1 MSKSSLKKK
10 VLCSLLAASV
20 FGVMYNPGA
29 EAAVINGTTVD
40 STITDDVIF
49 EAGSGKFII
58 GQGDLNIQTNSSI
71 HTIMSKYNAYLQ
83 AHPGDTTGALRWALA
98 PTSSA
103 NGDPNDVP
111 LVGVVGGEGQLDS
124 GLTGL
129 YKNAFEGNFPLING
143 FSIQGVVGNDLII
156 GVLDKVKP
164 GVGDMANQVND
175 LITKID
181 SINTAGA
188 DNKTI
193 DDDINIV
200 VGSADGASPVVIGA
214 VGGDLSVNTGLT
226 GNIVVSGIH
235 SKYKYEG
242 IPGWNG
248 KWVYDK
254 DENVSSQVNV
264 EAEDTSITRNGNVK
278 ITVNNGNLIGGVGGS
293 AAVAMGNIEI
303 DYSNALG
310 NSVSVP
316 TGLFGDPSNV
326 HDITMSAD
334 LTMQG
339 KTTTT
344 INGSVNVGIYGGSNV
359 AGFAGGGLAMGMGG
373 EAAST
378 VNGDVN
384 INIDSAVELMDGAS
398 GNSKFDGIT
407 AGITGGGAAV
417 TTFGGKADTKVGNV
431 NIKINDGLSAGII
444 GGGVATAVD
453 ATGGAEVIMG
463 GQLGNNDGHV
473 DINID
478 QLNKLL
484 GQKIP
489 GDTLDIVIKD
499 AVQGGEATS
508 VTSDTNITLIGTSS
522 AAGIV
527 GGGVAISSH
536 TYTVRPENEGGELPE
551 GYNVND
557 SFGYSNATAK
567 SGKTTITINVDSSKM
582 NGEQKSKV
590 INALK
595 ALKDTQDLAAV
606 NAALKEIQDTG
617 AVVGIVGGGVAVAQG
632 SNRSNLPGNWGT
644 NEQGAY
650 STATNT
656 GAQINLVNGY
666 AVGTFGG
673 GMAVADNNA
682 LATAKTDGDIIVN
695 IGNGTEAVGVFGNG
709 LAYYTGKA
717 KTNGTNGEEINA
729 NLAGSANVVA
739 QNSTINV
746 GVDFTDYTG
755 TDRTT
760 TVDGII
766 GGGVAIDD
774 SQADKVNAT
783 VKTSG
788 TATINV
794 FDGAEVNVMTLGAL
808 DGLAGGP
815 QTNPDENLDMG
826 NYLAAVKDAAG
837 NVAIAGG
844 GVAIGGGADAYVENA
859 VINING
865 GTVNGDIL
873 GGGIAVYGHEGTD
886 GTSIGGSHVKN
897 ATINLAGGKVDGSVY
912 AGGAASKHDYR
923 SDEYESAQATVETAT
938 INLQGTEVTDII
950 SGAGYYIVSDKENN
964 KAAGEK
970 VFDYSVD
977 STLNLI
983 GENTLTAVAGASK
996 ISGFNTINFTENSET
1011 ILKPVEDQSGE
1022 IAGETVFID
1031 GTMGGVDNKTII
1043 NVADSAR
1050 LNLSNLA
1057 DDKLNDYVIA
1067 KSYDD
1072 VSELWGDDQLA
1083 YDRTE
1088 GFIVV
1093 DETKDGNDNI
1103 YKVTYKN
1110 IEDLTKDELEDAVD
1124 SAAYS
1129 LGEYGDNVR
1138 NIIRGIIEDTDHDDT
1153 NEGAHDLIT
1162 ETFENGNQAE
1172 VEKCLYTS
1180 SMVGE
1185 DSGVTSNA
1193 ISMAQDFADN
1203 ALLRL
1208 SFTQDTVN
1216 TDKVGEEG
1224 GVWAKYLHNKHEVN
1238 GMNSSFGALNSSSDY
1253 DGVMVGAELAKKG
1266 NMQAGIAFAYGEGD
1280 GSGLTTK
1287 NDFDMWGISLYGN
1300 VKNDDINIIGD
1311 LGFSKSSN
1319 DITSSVLNN
1328 EFNTD
1333 RDLNI
1338 FTMGVR
1344 AEKLYT
1350 NGNTQVVPY
1359 IGLRYMS
1366 VDADSYATTYKSG
1379 DAFSYDANRQNIW
1392 TLPLGVS
1399 LRNETVTDNGWR
1411 ITPKVDLAY
1420 IWAFGDTDNDMTIDS
1435 GSGADVLHYDV
1446 MDSGSWLASVGIDA
1460 GKGDWSYGLSYT
1472 LQKGSDA
1479 ENNKWFVNVNYS
1491 F

>member
-1 MSKSSLKKK
+1 MSKSSLRKK

-20 FGVMYNPGA
+20 FGVMYNPNA
-29 EAAVINGTTVD
+29 EAAVINGKPVEG
-40 STITDDVIF
+40 SITNENVI
-49 EAGSGKFII
+49 EAGSAKFVI
-58 GQGDLNIQTNSSI
+58 GQGNLDIQTNANAGI
-71 HTIMSKYNAYLQ
+71 IFDKIMKNPSLGGIY
-83 AHPGDTTGALRWALA
+83 GAIQ
-98 PTSSA
+98 PD
-103 NGDPNDVP
+103 GQGHVP

-129 YKNAFEGNFPLING
+129 FNNNFEGDFPLVDAMNIKEAIGLVGTLKPEYKDLADKASGLIN
-143 FSIQGVVGNDLII
+143 
-156 GVLDKVKP
+156 
-164 GVGDMANQVND
+164 
-175 LITKID
+175 KIEA
-181 SINTAGA
+181 INTAKE
-188 DNKTI
+188 DNKVI
-193 DDDINIV
+193 GSEAERKDINIV
-200 VGSADGASPVVIGA
+200 IGSADGASPVVIG
-214 VGGDLSVNTGLT
+214 VVDGDLSVNTGLS
-226 GNIVVSGIH
+226 GNVTVSG
-235 SKYKYEG
+235 KVKTFLGNE
-242 IPGWNG
+242 
-248 KWVYDK
+248 YDA
-254 DENVSSQVNV
+254 SSSVNV
-264 EAEDTSITRNGNVK
+264 KAQETSITRYGDVNM
-278 ITVNNGNLIGGVGGS
+278 TVNNGNLIGGFGGS
-293 AAVAMGNIEI
+293 GAVAMGNIDV
-303 DYSNALG
+303 DYKNKVGNMNAVIYNFSDL
-310 NSVSVP
+310 
-316 TGLFGDPSNV
+316 
-326 HDITMSAD
+326 TMSAD
-334 LTMQG
+334 LTMDG

-344 INGSVNVGIYGGSNV
+344 INGDVNVGINGGSNV

-373 EAAST
+373 EATST
-378 VNGDVN
+378 VNGDVTIN
-384 INIDSAVELMDGAS
+384 INSKTDFENG
-398 GNSKFDGIT
+398 KFDGIT
-407 AGITGGGAAV
+407 AGITGGGTAV
-417 TTFGGKADTKVGNV
+417 TTFGGKADANVGNV
-431 NIKINDGLSAGII
+431 NININNGLSAGII
-444 GGGVATAVD
+444 GGGIAASVD
-453 ATGGAEVIMG
+453 ATGVAEAVLAPDK
-463 GQLGNNDGHV
+463 QLGNDAGYV
-473 DINID
+473 DINKE
-478 QLNKLL
+478 QLEALL

-489 GDTLDIVIKD
+489 GDELNIVIKD
-499 AVQGGEATS
+499 AIQGGVATS
-508 VTSDTNITLIGTSS
+508 TTGNTNIALTDNSS
-522 AAGIV
+522 AVGIV

-536 TYTVRPENEGGELPE
+536 TYTWKGDGTAAGDYKE
-551 GYNVND
+551 ND
-557 SFGYSNATAK
+557 SFGYSKAVAE

-582 NGEQKSKV
+582 NGEQKYKV

-595 ALKDTQDLAAV
+595 ALKDTKNLAAV

-695 IGNGTEAVGVFGNG
+695 IGNGTEAVGIFGNG
-709 LAYYTGKA
+709 LAYFTGSQQTAEGK
-717 KTNGTNGEEINA
+717 NA

-746 GVDFTDYTG
+746 GMNFEGADGIDK
-755 TDRTT
+755 TT

-794 FDGAEVNVMTLGAL
+794 FDGAEVNVMTLDAL
-808 DGLAGGP
+808 DGLAGDP
-815 QTNPDENLDMG
+815 QTDSNKNLDMG

-844 GVAIGGGADAYVENA
+844 GVAIGGGADTYVENA

-865 GTVNGDIL
+865 GIVNGDIL

-923 SDEYESAQATVETAT
+923 SDEYEDAQAAVENAT
-938 INLQGTEVTDII
+938 INLQGTEVTGII
-950 SGAGYYIVSDKENN
+950 SGAGYYIVSDDQNEKV
-964 KAAGEK
+964 AGEK
-970 VFDYSVD
+970 VFDYSVN
-977 STLNLI
+977 STLNLN

-996 ISGFNTINFTENSET
+996 ISGFDTVNFTENSVT
-1011 ILKPVEDQSGE
+1011 ILKPVIEGTVDDN
-1022 IAGETVFID
+1022 TVFID
-1031 GTMGGVDNKTII
+1031 GTMGGVDNKTTI
-1043 NVADSAR
+1043 NVADSAI

-1072 VSELWGDDQLA
+1072 ASDLWGDDQLA

-1093 DETKDGNDNI
+1093 DETKDGDDNI

-1124 SAAYS
+1124 SAADR

-1138 NIIRGIIEDTDHDDT
+1138 NIIRGIMKDTDHDDT

>member
-1 MSKSSLKKK
+1 MSKSSLRKK

-29 EAAVINGTTVD
+29 EAK
-40 STITDDVIF
+40 TITQNGEENTMTV
-49 EAGSGKFII
+49 
-58 GQGDLNIQTNSSI
+58 GQGEEIVITAPGNIHQLIDAVQNANSIGMKVSAI
-71 HTIMSKYNAYLQ
+71 EKNA
-83 AHPGDTTGALRWALA
+83 
-98 PTSSA
+98 
-103 NGDPNDVP
+103 V
-111 LVGVVGGEGQLDS
+111 VGVVGGEGQLDS
-124 GLTGL
+124 GLTGFL
-129 YKNAFEGNFPLING
+129 NG
-143 FSIQGVVGNDLII
+143 K
-156 GVLDKVKP
+156 VL
-164 GVGDMANQVND
+164 
-175 LITKID
+175 
-181 SINTAGA
+181 
-188 DNKTI
+188 
-193 DDDINIV
+193 NIV
-200 VGSADGASPVVIGA
+200 VKDEIDNIFAGATDKIFRIDSTGDENIVERTGNTSIIIGGQDGSSSPVVIGA
-214 VGGDLSVNTGLT
+214 VGGDLSVNTGLN
-226 GNIVVSGIH
+226 GKVGVPL
-235 SKYKYEG
+235 
-242 IPGWNG
+242 IPGMG
-248 KWVYDK
+248 FKV
-254 DENVSSQVNV
+254 V
-264 EAEDTSITRNGNVK
+264 AEETSITRTGNTN
-278 ITVNNGNLIGGVGGS
+278 IIVNNGNLLGGVGGS
-293 AAVAMGNIEI
+293 AAIAAGNIKME
-303 DYSNALG
+303 AGVLG
-310 NSVSVP
+310 LKV
-316 TGLFGDPSNV
+316 G
-326 HDITMSAD
+326 AD

-344 INGSVNVGIYGGSNV
+344 INGNVNVGIYGGSNV

-378 VNGDVN
+378 VNGAVN
-384 INIDSAVELMDGAS
+384 INIDSDVELMDGAS

-417 TTFGGKADTKVGNV
+417 TTLGGKADTQVGTV

-444 GGGVATAVD
+444 GGGVAAAVD

-463 GQLGNNDGHV
+463 GQLGNDDGTVTIDENNLAKLGFTLPKQITSV
-473 DINID
+473 DITID
-478 QLNKLL
+478 N
-484 GQKIP
+484 
-489 GDTLDIVIKD
+489 
-499 AVQGGEATS
+499 AVYGGEATS
-508 VTSDTNITLIGTSS
+508 VTGDTNITLTGTSS

-536 TYTVRPENEGGELPE
+536 TYTWKGDGTAAED
-551 GYNVND
+551 YNVND
-557 SFGYSNATAK
+557 SFGYSKATAE

-582 NGEQKSKV
+582 TGEQKSKV
-590 INALK
+590 INTLK
-595 ALKDTQDLAAV
+595 ALKDTQDLSAV
-606 NAALKEIQDTG
+606 NVALKEIQDTG
-617 AVVGIVGGGVAVAQG
+617 TVVGIVGGGVAVAQG
-632 SNRSNLPGNWGT
+632 SNRSNMEGTSGNWGE
-644 NEQGAY
+644 NGQGAY
-650 STATNT
+650 SNVTNT
-656 GAQINLVNGY
+656 GADINLVNGY

-682 LATAKTDGDIIVN
+682 QADAETLGDININ

-709 LAYYTGKA
+709 LAYFTGSQQTAEGK
-717 KTNGTNGEEINA
+717 NA

-739 QNSTINV
+739 QNTAINV

-783 VKTSG
+783 VKTEG

-794 FDGAEVNVMTLGAL
+794 FDGAEVNVMTLDAL
-808 DGLAGGP
+808 DGLAGDP
-815 QTNPDENLDMG
+815 QTDSNKNLDMG

-912 AGGAASKHDYR
+912 AGSAASKHDYR
-923 SDEYESAQATVETAT
+923 SDEYEDAQATVENAT
-938 INLQGTEVTDII
+938 INLQGTEVTGII
-950 SGAGYYIVSDKENN
+950 SGAGYYIVSDDQNEKV
-964 KAAGEK
+964 AGEK

-983 GENTLTAVAGASK
+983 GENTLTAVAGESK
-996 ISGFNTINFTENSET
+996 ISGFDTVSFTENSET

-1031 GTMGGVDNKTII
+1031 GTMGGVDNKTTI

-1057 DDKLNDYVIA
+1057 NDKLNDYVIA

-1072 VSELWGDDQLA
+1072 ASELWGDDQLA

-1093 DETKDGNDNI
+1093 DETKDADNNNI
-1103 YKVTYKN
+1103 YKVTYKDM
-1110 IEDLTKDELEDAVD
+1110 EQLTDDELDDAVN
-1124 SAAYS
+1124 SAADS

-1138 NIIRGIIEDTDHDDT
+1138 NIIRGIMEDTDHDDT
-1153 NEGAHDLIT
+1153 NKGAHDLIT

-1216 TDKVGEEG
+1216 TDKVGEAG
-1224 GVWAKYLHNKHEVN
+1224 GVWAKYLHNKHEIK

-1379 DAFSYDANRQNIW
+1379 DAFSYDADRQNIW

-1435 GSGADVLHYDV
+1435 GSGTDVLHYDV

>member
-1 MSKSSLKKK
+1 MSKSSLRKK

-20 FGVMYNPGA
+20 FGVMYNPSA
-29 EAAVINGTTVD
+29 EAAKVNGHDLNDLKAVEKTEDGAFIITNESFGKTEDGKID
-40 STITDDVIF
+40 SK
-49 EAGSGKFII
+49 KFIF
-58 GQGDLNIQTNSSI
+58 GQGDKVIIATNNDVKTLLAELKAAGKDI
-71 HTIMSKYNAYLQ
+71 DAIRA
-83 AHPGDTTGALRWALA
+83 ALA
-98 PTSSA
+98 KNA
-103 NGDPNDVP
+103 II
-111 LVGVVGGEGQLDS
+111 GVVGGEGQLDS

-129 YKNAFEGNFPLING
+129 FNNKFSGNGFIDGIPLISKYNIKEILNS
-143 FSIQGVVGNDLII
+143 SIMQGYKPELANQASDLI
-156 GVLDKVKP
+156 DKIE
-164 GVGDMANQVND
+164 A
-175 LITKID
+175 
-181 SINTAGA
+181 INTVGA
-188 DNKTI
+188 DNLVIGSETERKDT
-193 DDDINIV
+193 NIV
-200 VGSADGASPVVIGA
+200 IGTDGASPVVIGA
-214 VGGDLSVNTGLT
+214 VGGDLSVNTGLQ
-226 GNIVVSGIH
+226 GNVKVSGKL
-235 SKYKYEG
+235 SKFDRETTLTFG
-242 IPGWNG
+242 ESANADGVI
-248 KWVYDK
+248 
-254 DENVSSQVNV
+254 E
-264 EAEDTSITRNGNVK
+264 TSITRYGDVNMA
-278 ITVNNGNLIGGVGGS
+278 VNNGNLIGGVGGS
-293 AAVAMGNIEI
+293 AAVAMGNMDIHYVNTVGDI
-303 DYSNALG
+303 
-310 NSVSVP
+310 SVVKDVEM
-316 TGLFGDPSNV
+316 T
-326 HDITMSAD
+326 AD

-339 KTTTT
+339 ETTTT
-344 INGSVNVGIYGGSNV
+344 INGDVNIGIYGGSNV

-417 TTFGGKADTKVGNV
+417 TTFGGTANTSVGNV
-431 NIKINDGLSAGII
+431 NININNGLSAGII
-444 GGGVATAVD
+444 GGGVAATVD
-453 ATGGAEVIMG
+453 ATGVAEAVMG
-463 GQLGNNDGHV
+463 GQLGNDAGYV
-473 DINID
+473 DINKA
-478 QLNKLL
+478 QLEKIL
-484 GQKIP
+484 GQTIP
-489 GDTLDIVIKD
+489 GDELNIVIKD

-508 VTSDTNITLIGTSS
+508 VTGDTNITLTGTSS

-536 TYTVRPENEGGELPE
+536 TYTWKGDGTAA
-551 GYNVND
+551 GDYNVND
-557 SFGYSNATAK
+557 SFGYSKATAE

-582 NGEQKSKV
+582 TGEQKSKV
-590 INALK
+590 INTLK
-595 ALKDTQDLAAV
+595 ALKDTTSLENV
-606 NAALKEIQDTG
+606 NKALVEIQDTG

-632 SNRSNLPGNWGT
+632 SNRSNMEGTSGNWDENG
-644 NEQGAY
+644 QGAY
-650 STATNT
+650 SNATNT
-656 GAQINLVNGY
+656 GADINLVNGY

-682 LATAKTDGDIIVN
+682 QADAETLGDININ

-709 LAYYTGKA
+709 LAYFTGSQQTAEGK
-717 KTNGTNGEEINA
+717 NA

-739 QNSTINV
+739 QNTAINV

-783 VKTSG
+783 VKTEG

-794 FDGAEVNVMTLGAL
+794 YDGAEVNKMTLDAL
-808 DGLAGGP
+808 DGLTGGP
-815 QTNPDENLDMG
+815 QTDPEKNLDMG

-886 GTSIGGSHVKN
+886 GTYIGGSHVKN

-923 SDEYESAQATVETAT
+923 SDEYEDAQATVENAT

-950 SGAGYYIVSDKENN
+950 SGAGYYIVSDTENN
-964 KAAGEK
+964 KAAEEK
-970 VFDYSVD
+970 VFDYSVN

-983 GENTLTAVAGASK
+983 GENTLTAVAGTSK
-996 ISGFNTINFTENSET
+996 ISGFDAVNFTENSET
-1011 ILKPVEDQSGE
+1011 ILKPVEDQSE
-1022 IAGETVFID
+1022 EAAGETIFID
-1031 GTMGGVDNKTII
+1031 GTMGGVDNKTTI
-1043 NVADSAR
+1043 NVADSAI
-1050 LNLSNLA
+1050 LNLSDLA

-1072 VSELWGDDQLA
+1072 ASDLWGDDQLA

-1093 DETKDGNDNI
+1093 DETKDGDDNI

-1124 SAAYS
+1124 SAADR

-1138 NIIRGIIEDTDHDDT
+1138 NIIRGIMKDTDHDDT

>member
-1 MSKSSLKKK
+1 MSKSSLRKK

-20 FGVMYNPGA
+20 FGVMYNPSA
-29 EAAVINGTTVD
+29 EAAKVNGHDLNDLKAVEKTEDGAFIITNESFGKTEDGKID
-40 STITDDVIF
+40 SK
-49 EAGSGKFII
+49 KFIF
-58 GQGDLNIQTNSSI
+58 GQGD
-71 HTIMSKYNAYLQ
+71 TIKLVTKGDVNQLIKDLQ
-83 AHPGDTTGALRWALA
+83 QAVHAQDKVAAIREALA
-98 PTSSA
+98 KNA
-103 NGDPNDVP
+103 V
-111 LVGVVGGEGQLDS
+111 VGVIGGEGNLDD
-124 GLTGL
+124 GLNNILTLGKLFGGSLGL
-129 YKNAFEGNFPLING
+129 SPNQQAM
-143 FSIQGVVGNDLII
+143 
-156 GVLDKVKP
+156 LDKISKL
-164 GVGDMANQVND
+164 DTIKQ
-175 LITKID
+175 
-181 SINTAGA
+181 
-188 DNKTI
+188 DNK
-193 DDDINIV
+193 DIKLDGNTNILIGDKDV
-200 VGSADGASPVVIGA
+200 SSVVIGV
-214 VGGDLSVNTGLT
+214 VGGDLSVNTGFVLNPKNSSLT
-226 GNIVVSGIH
+226 
-235 SKYKYEG
+235 
-242 IPGWNG
+242 
-248 KWVYDK
+248 
-254 DENVSSQVNV
+254 
-264 EAEDTSITRNGNVK
+264 DTDNSITRNGDVNV
-278 ITVNNGNLIGGVGGS
+278 TVNNGNVLGGVGGS
-293 AAVAMGNIEI
+293 AAVAVGNINGTFY
-303 DYSNALG
+303 DLPFLG
-310 NSVSVP
+310 N
-316 TGLFGDPSNV
+316 TEFELN
-326 HDITMSAD
+326 
-334 LTMQG
+334 G
-339 KTTTT
+339 KTITT
-344 INGSVNVGIYGGSNV
+344 INGDSNLTVNGGANV
-359 AGFAGGGLAMGMGG
+359 AGWANGGLAMGIGG
-373 EAAST
+373 TATSI
-378 VNGDVN
+378 VNGNSN
-384 INIDSAVELMDGAS
+384 IIIDSNVKTDGAL
-398 GNSKFDGIT
+398 DGIT
-407 AGITGGGAAV
+407 AGIAGGGAAV
-417 TTFGGKADTKVGNV
+417 TTIGGTALTEVGNV
-431 NIKINDGLSAGII
+431 NISVNNGLSAGII
-444 GGGVATAVD
+444 GGGMAAAVD
-453 ATGGAEVIMG
+453 AAG
-463 GQLGNNDGHV
+463 
-473 DINID
+473 
-478 QLNKLL
+478 LL
-484 GQKIP
+484 GKGNDAGYSDITDEQLEALLGMNSGVPDGEIIINGAIEGGNATSKT
-489 GDTLDIVIKD
+489 GDTNLVFT
-499 AVQGGEATS
+499 GNT
-508 VTSDTNITLIGTSS
+508 T
-522 AAGIV
+522 AAGV
-527 GGGVAISSH
+527 
-536 TYTVRPENEGGELPE
+536 
-551 GYNVND
+551 
-557 SFGYSNATAK
+557 
-567 SGKTTITINVDSSKM
+567 M
-582 NGEQKSKV
+582 
-590 INALK
+590 
-595 ALKDTQDLAAV
+595 
-606 NAALKEIQDTG
+606 
-617 AVVGIVGGGVAVAQG
+617 GGGVAVASHTYTNRDTTDG
-632 SNRSNLPGNWGT
+632 SAENNGTPGGS
-644 NEQGAY
+644 
-650 STATNT
+650 STATAETGKAHIVVNLDGEHNT
-656 GAQINLVNGY
+656 TELVGVASGLKDALSKLADGKEMEAIGAIKGALENADGQSSVIGL
-666 AVGTFGG
+666 TGG
-673 GMAVADNNA
+673 GMAVAHGDAHSSATTITAGADIDLVDGYAAGVFGGGIASANSNA
-682 LATAKTDGDIIVN
+682 QAKAEMTDDIN
-695 IGNGTEAVGVFGNG
+695 INIYKDMEAVGVFGNG
-709 LAYYTGKA
+709 LAYFTGSSEGGTKELSGKA
-717 KTNGTNGEEINA
+717 NVNAVNTNINI
-729 NLAGSANVVA
+729 AGMADGVV
-739 QNSTINV
+739 
-746 GVDFTDYTG
+746 
-755 TDRTT
+755 
-760 TVDGII
+760 

-783 VKTSG
+783 VKTEG

-794 FDGAEVNVMTLGAL
+794 FDGAEVNKMTLDAL
-808 DGLAGGP
+808 DGLTGGP
-815 QTNPDENLDMG
+815 QTDSNKNLDMG

-912 AGGAASKHDYR
+912 AGSAASKHDYR
-923 SDEYESAQATVETAT
+923 SDEYEDAQATVETAT

-1031 GTMGGVDNKTII
+1031 GTMGGVDNKTTI

-1072 VSELWGDDQLA
+1072 ASDLWGDDQLA

-1103 YKVTYKN
+1103 YKVTYEN

-1138 NIIRGIIEDTDHDDT
+1138 NIIRGIMKDTDHDDT

-1379 DAFSYDANRQNIW
+1379 DAFSYDADRQNIW

>member
-1 MSKSSLKKK
+1 MSKSSLRKK

-29 EAAVINGTTVD
+29 EAK
-40 STITDDVIF
+40 TITQNGEENTMTV
-49 EAGSGKFII
+49 
-58 GQGDLNIQTNSSI
+58 GQGEEIVITAPGNIHQLIDAVQNANSIGMKVSAI
-71 HTIMSKYNAYLQ
+71 EKNA
-83 AHPGDTTGALRWALA
+83 
-98 PTSSA
+98 
-103 NGDPNDVP
+103 V
-111 LVGVVGGEGQLDS
+111 VGVVGGEGQLDS
-124 GLTGL
+124 GLTGFL
-129 YKNAFEGNFPLING
+129 NG
-143 FSIQGVVGNDLII
+143 K
-156 GVLDKVKP
+156 VL
-164 GVGDMANQVND
+164 
-175 LITKID
+175 
-181 SINTAGA
+181 
-188 DNKTI
+188 
-193 DDDINIV
+193 NIV
-200 VGSADGASPVVIGA
+200 VKDEIDNIFAGATDKIFRIDSTGDENIVERTGNTSIIIGGQDGSSSPVVIGA
-214 VGGDLSVNTGLT
+214 VGGDLSVNTGLN
-226 GNIVVSGIH
+226 GKVGVPL
-235 SKYKYEG
+235 
-242 IPGWNG
+242 IPGMG
-248 KWVYDK
+248 FKV
-254 DENVSSQVNV
+254 V
-264 EAEDTSITRNGNVK
+264 AEETSITRTGNTN
-278 ITVNNGNLIGGVGGS
+278 IIVNNGNLLGGVGGS
-293 AAVAMGNIEI
+293 AAIAAGNIKME
-303 DYSNALG
+303 AGVLG
-310 NSVSVP
+310 LKV
-316 TGLFGDPSNV
+316 G
-326 HDITMSAD
+326 AD

-344 INGSVNVGIYGGSNV
+344 INGNVNVGIYGGSNV

-378 VNGDVN
+378 VNGAVN
-384 INIDSAVELMDGAS
+384 INIDSDVELMDGAS

-417 TTFGGKADTKVGNV
+417 TTLGGKADTQVGTV

-444 GGGVATAVD
+444 GGGVAAAVD

-463 GQLGNNDGHV
+463 GQLGNDDGTVTIDENNLAKLGFTLPKQITSV
-473 DINID
+473 DITID
-478 QLNKLL
+478 N
-484 GQKIP
+484 
-489 GDTLDIVIKD
+489 
-499 AVQGGEATS
+499 AVYGGEATS
-508 VTSDTNITLIGTSS
+508 VTGDTNITLTGTSS
-522 AAGIV
+522 AAGSV

-536 TYTVRPENEGGELPE
+536 TYTWKGDGTAAED
-551 GYNVND
+551 YNVND
-557 SFGYSNATAK
+557 SFGYSKATAE

-582 NGEQKSKV
+582 TGEQKSKV
-590 INALK
+590 INTLK
-595 ALKDTQDLAAV
+595 ALKDTQDLSAV
-606 NAALKEIQDTG
+606 NVALKEIQDTG
-617 AVVGIVGGGVAVAQG
+617 TVVGIVGGGVAVAQG
-632 SNRSNLPGNWGT
+632 SNRSNMEGTSGNWGE
-644 NEQGAY
+644 NGQGAY
-650 STATNT
+650 SNVTNT
-656 GAQINLVNGY
+656 GADINLVNGY

-682 LATAKTDGDIIVN
+682 QADAETLGDININ

-709 LAYYTGKA
+709 LAYFTGSQQTAEGK
-717 KTNGTNGEEINA
+717 NA

-739 QNSTINV
+739 QNTAINV

-783 VKTSG
+783 VKTEG

-794 FDGAEVNVMTLGAL
+794 FDGAEVNVMTLDAL
-808 DGLAGGP
+808 DGLAGDP
-815 QTNPDENLDMG
+815 QTDSNKNLDMG

-912 AGGAASKHDYR
+912 AGSAASKHDYR
-923 SDEYESAQATVETAT
+923 SDEYEDAQATVENAT
-938 INLQGTEVTDII
+938 INLQGTEVTGII
-950 SGAGYYIVSDKENN
+950 SGAGYYIVSDDQNEKV
-964 KAAGEK
+964 AGEK

-983 GENTLTAVAGASK
+983 GENTLTAVAGESK
-996 ISGFNTINFTENSET
+996 ISGFDTVSFTENSET

-1031 GTMGGVDNKTII
+1031 GTMGGVDNKTTI

-1057 DDKLNDYVIA
+1057 NDKLNDYVIA

-1072 VSELWGDDQLA
+1072 ASELWGDDQLA

-1093 DETKDGNDNI
+1093 DETKDADNNNI
-1103 YKVTYKN
+1103 YKVTYKDM
-1110 IEDLTKDELEDAVD
+1110 EQLTDDELDDAVN
-1124 SAAYS
+1124 SAADS

-1138 NIIRGIIEDTDHDDT
+1138 NIIRGIMEDTDHDDT
-1153 NEGAHDLIT
+1153 NKGAHDLIT

-1216 TDKVGEEG
+1216 TDKVGEAG
-1224 GVWAKYLHNKHEVN
+1224 GVWAKYLHNKHEIK

-1300 VKNDDINIIGD
+1300 VKNDDINIISD

-1379 DAFSYDANRQNIW
+1379 DAFSYDADRQNIW

-1435 GSGADVLHYDV
+1435 GSGTDVLHYDV

>member
-1 MSKSSLKKK
+1 MSKSSLRKK

-29 EAAVINGTTVD
+29 EAK
-40 STITDDVIF
+40 TITQNGEENTMTV
-49 EAGSGKFII
+49 
-58 GQGDLNIQTNSSI
+58 GQGEEIVITAPGNIHQLIDAVQNANSIGMKVSAI
-71 HTIMSKYNAYLQ
+71 EKNA
-83 AHPGDTTGALRWALA
+83 
-98 PTSSA
+98 
-103 NGDPNDVP
+103 V
-111 LVGVVGGEGQLDS
+111 VGVVGGEGQLDS
-124 GLTGL
+124 GLTGFL
-129 YKNAFEGNFPLING
+129 NG
-143 FSIQGVVGNDLII
+143 K
-156 GVLDKVKP
+156 VL
-164 GVGDMANQVND
+164 
-175 LITKID
+175 
-181 SINTAGA
+181 
-188 DNKTI
+188 
-193 DDDINIV
+193 NIV
-200 VGSADGASPVVIGA
+200 VKDEIDNIFAGATDKIFRIDSTGDENIVERTGNTSIIIGGQDGSSSPVVIGA
-214 VGGDLSVNTGLT
+214 VGGDLSVNTGLN
-226 GNIVVSGIH
+226 GKVGVPL
-235 SKYKYEG
+235 
-242 IPGWNG
+242 IPGMG
-248 KWVYDK
+248 FKV
-254 DENVSSQVNV
+254 V
-264 EAEDTSITRNGNVK
+264 AEETSITRTGNTN
-278 ITVNNGNLIGGVGGS
+278 IIVNNGNLLGGVGGS
-293 AAVAMGNIEI
+293 AAIAAGNIKME
-303 DYSNALG
+303 AGVLG
-310 NSVSVP
+310 LKV
-316 TGLFGDPSNV
+316 G
-326 HDITMSAD
+326 AD

-344 INGSVNVGIYGGSNV
+344 INGNVNVGIYGGSNV

-378 VNGDVN
+378 VNGAVN
-384 INIDSAVELMDGAS
+384 INIDSDVELMDGAS

-417 TTFGGKADTKVGNV
+417 TTLGGKADTQVGTV

-444 GGGVATAVD
+444 GGGVAAAVD

-463 GQLGNNDGHV
+463 GQLGNDDGTVTIDENNLAKLGFTLPKQITSV
-473 DINID
+473 DITID
-478 QLNKLL
+478 N
-484 GQKIP
+484 
-489 GDTLDIVIKD
+489 
-499 AVQGGEATS
+499 AVYGGEATS
-508 VTSDTNITLIGTSS
+508 VTGDTNITLTGTSS

-536 TYTVRPENEGGELPE
+536 TYTWKGDGTAAED
-551 GYNVND
+551 YNVND
-557 SFGYSNATAK
+557 SFGYSKATAE

-582 NGEQKSKV
+582 TGEQKSKV
-590 INALK
+590 INTLK
-595 ALKDTQDLAAV
+595 ALKDTQDLSAV
-606 NAALKEIQDTG
+606 NVALKEIQDTG
-617 AVVGIVGGGVAVAQG
+617 TVVGIVGGGVAVAQG
-632 SNRSNLPGNWGT
+632 SNRSNMEGTSGNWGE
-644 NEQGAY
+644 NGQGAY
-650 STATNT
+650 SNVTNT
-656 GAQINLVNGY
+656 GADINLVNGY

-682 LATAKTDGDIIVN
+682 QADAETLGDININ

-709 LAYYTGKA
+709 LAYFTGSQQTAEGK
-717 KTNGTNGEEINA
+717 NA

-739 QNSTINV
+739 QNTAINV

-783 VKTSG
+783 VKTEG

-794 FDGAEVNVMTLGAL
+794 FDGAEVNVMTLDAL
-808 DGLAGGP
+808 DGLAGDP
-815 QTNPDENLDMG
+815 QTDSNKNLDMG

-912 AGGAASKHDYR
+912 AGSAASKHDYR
-923 SDEYESAQATVETAT
+923 SDEYEDAQATVENAT
-938 INLQGTEVTDII
+938 INLQGTEVTGII
-950 SGAGYYIVSDKENN
+950 SGAGYYIVSDDQNEKV
-964 KAAGEK
+964 AGEK

-983 GENTLTAVAGASK
+983 GENTLTAVAGESK
-996 ISGFNTINFTENSET
+996 ISGFDTVSFTENSET

-1031 GTMGGVDNKTII
+1031 GTMGGVDNKTTI

-1057 DDKLNDYVIA
+1057 NDKLNDYVIA

-1072 VSELWGDDQLA
+1072 ASELWGDDQLA

-1093 DETKDGNDNI
+1093 DETKDADNNNI
-1103 YKVTYKN
+1103 YKVTYKDM
-1110 IEDLTKDELEDAVD
+1110 EQLTDDELDDAVN
-1124 SAAYS
+1124 SAADS

-1138 NIIRGIIEDTDHDDT
+1138 NIIRGIMEDTDHDDT
-1153 NEGAHDLIT
+1153 NKGAHDLIT

-1216 TDKVGEEG
+1216 TDKVGEAG
-1224 GVWAKYLHNKHEVN
+1224 GVWAKYLHNKHEIK

-1300 VKNDDINIIGD
+1300 VKNDDINIISD

-1379 DAFSYDANRQNIW
+1379 DAFSYDADRQNIW

-1435 GSGADVLHYDV
+1435 GSGTDVLHYDV

>member
-1 MSKSSLKKK
+1 MSKSSLRKK

-29 EAAVINGTTVD
+29 EAK
-40 STITDDVIF
+40 TITQNGEENTMTV
-49 EAGSGKFII
+49 
-58 GQGDLNIQTNSSI
+58 GQGEEIVITAPGNIHQLIDAVQNADSI
-71 HTIMSKYNAYLQ
+71 GMKVSAIEKNA
-83 AHPGDTTGALRWALA
+83 
-98 PTSSA
+98 
-103 NGDPNDVP
+103 V
-111 LVGVVGGEGQLDS
+111 VGVVGGEGQLDD
-124 GLTGL
+124 GLTGFL
-129 YKNAFEGNFPLING
+129 NGEIHSRILGIDFVVKDEIDNVFAGATDKIFRIDTTEAENIVEKAGNT
-143 FSIQGVVGNDLII
+143 SIII
-156 GVLDKVKP
+156 GGQD
-164 GVGDMANQVND
+164 
-175 LITKID
+175 
-181 SINTAGA
+181 
-188 DNKTI
+188 
-193 DDDINIV
+193 
-200 VGSADGASPVVIGA
+200 GSSSPVVIGA
-214 VGGDLSVNTGLT
+214 VGGDLSINTGLNGT
-226 GNIVVSGIH
+226 VGLPIGNWGFTVE
-235 SKYKYEG
+235 SKE
-242 IPGWNG
+242 
-248 KWVYDK
+248 
-254 DENVSSQVNV
+254 
-264 EAEDTSITRNGNVK
+264 TSITRTGNTN
-278 ITVNNGNLIGGVGGS
+278 IIVNNGNLLGGVGGS
-293 AAVAMGNIEI
+293 AAIAAGNIKI
-303 DYSNALG
+303 DAGVLG
-310 NSVSVP
+310 
-316 TGLFGDPSNV
+316 
-326 HDITMSAD
+326 DIGAH
-334 LTMQG
+334 LTMDG

-344 INGSVNVGIYGGSNV
+344 INGSVEVGIYGGSNV

-378 VNGDVN
+378 VNGNVKID
-384 INIDSAVELMDGAS
+384 INSKTDFENG
-398 GNSKFDGIT
+398 KFDGIT

-431 NIKINDGLSAGII
+431 EITIKDGLSAGII
-444 GGGVATAVD
+444 GGGVAAAVD
-453 ATGGAEVIMG
+453 ATGVAEGALAPDKQYGNDNGTVTIDKDNLAN
-463 GQLGNNDGHV
+463 LGF
-473 DINID
+473 
-478 QLNKLL
+478 
-484 GQKIP
+484 
-489 GDTLDIVIKD
+489 TLPEQIKSVDIVIKD
-499 AVQGGEATS
+499 AVYGGEATS
-508 VTSDTNITLIGTSS
+508 KTGNTNITLTGTSS
-522 AAGIV
+522 AAGVV

-536 TYTVRPENEGGELPE
+536 TYTWKGDGTATGDYKE
-551 GYNVND
+551 ND
-557 SFGYSNATAK
+557 SFGSSIATAE

-582 NGEQKSKV
+582 TGEQKSKV

-595 ALKDTQDLAAV
+595 ALKDTKNLATV

-682 LATAKTDGDIIVN
+682 LATAKTLGDININ
-695 IGNGTEAVGVFGNG
+695 IGNGAEAVGVFGNG

-717 KTNGTNGEEINA
+717 TTVDGDGKEISA

-739 QNSTINV
+739 NNSTINV
-746 GVDFTDYTG
+746 GMNFEGADNIDE
-755 TDRTT
+755 TT

-794 FDGAEVNVMTLGAL
+794 FDGAEVNVMTLDAL
-808 DGLAGGP
+808 DGLAGDP
-815 QTNPDENLDMG
+815 QTDSNKNLDMG

-865 GTVNGDIL
+865 GIVNGDIL

-923 SDEYESAQATVETAT
+923 SDEYEDAQATVENAT
-938 INLQGTEVTDII
+938 INLQGTEVTGII
-950 SGAGYYIVSDKENN
+950 SGAGYYIVSDDQNEKV
-964 KAAGEK
+964 AGEK
-970 VFDYSVD
+970 VFDYSVN
-977 STLNLI
+977 STLNLN

-996 ISGFNTINFTENSET
+996 ISGFDTVNFTENSVT
-1011 ILKPVEDQSGE
+1011 ILKPVIEGTVDDN
-1022 IAGETVFID
+1022 TVFID
-1031 GTMGGVDNKTII
+1031 GTMGGIENKTTI

-1050 LNLSNLA
+1050 LDVNALQGNE
-1057 DDKLNDYVIA
+1057 DEYIIA
-1067 KSYDD
+1067 KNYEGDSQ
-1072 VSELWGDDQLA
+1072 LWGNDQLA

-1088 GFIVV
+1088 GYIT
-1093 DETKDGNDNI
+1093 TKTDQDAEGNNI
-1103 YKVTYKN
+1103 YEVIYQD
-1110 IEDLTKDELEDAVD
+1110 IDDENLEQAIDDAVD
-1124 SAAYS
+1124 SFGKFGGNA
-1129 LGEYGDNVR
+1129 
-1138 NIIRGIIEDTDHDDT
+1138 RGIIEGIMTDKEHS
-1153 NEGAHDLIT
+1153 NQGAVDMIT
-1162 ETFENGNQAE
+1162 DMFKDGNQAE
-1172 VEKCLYTS
+1172 VEQGLYTG
-1180 SMVGE
+1180 MMIGE

-1193 ISMAQDFADN
+1193 VSMAQDFADN
-1203 ALLRL
+1203 SSLRL

-1216 TDKVGEEG
+1216 ADKVGEEG

-1280 GSGLTTK
+1280 GNGLTTK

-1300 VKNDDINIIGD
+1300 VKNDDVNIIGD

-1319 DITSSVLNN
+1319 DITGKVLDN

-1338 FTMGVR
+1338 FTVGVR

-1350 NGNTQVVPY
+1350 NGNTQIVPY
-1359 IGLRYMS
+1359 AGLRYMN
-1366 VDADSYATTYKSG
+1366 VDADSYSTTYKDG
-1379 DAFSYDANRQNIW
+1379 KAFDYDAERQNIW

-1399 LRNETVTDNGWR
+1399 LRNETVTNSGWT

-1420 IWAFGDTDNDMTIDS
+1420 IWAFGDTDNDVTVNA
-1435 GSGADVLHYDV
+1435 GSGASVLSYDV
-1446 MDSGSWLASVGIDA
+1446 MDSGSWLASVGVDA

-1472 LQKGSDA
+1472 LQKGSDV

>member
-29 EAAVINGTTVD
+29 EAAVINGKPVEGP
-40 STITDDVIF
+40 ITNEKVI
-49 EAGSGKFII
+49 EAGSAKFVI
-58 GQGDLNIQTNSSI
+58 GQGNLDIQTNANAGI
-71 HTIMSKYNAYLQ
+71 ILDKIMKNPSLGGIY
-83 AHPGDTTGALRWALA
+83 GAIQ
-98 PTSSA
+98 PD
-103 NGDPNDVP
+103 GQGHVP

-129 YKNAFEGNFPLING
+129 FNNNFEGNFPLISLVNIKG
-143 FSIQGVVGNDLII
+143 AIGLVGSLKPEYKDLA
-156 GVLDKVKP
+156 DKAS
-164 GVGDMANQVND
+164 G
-175 LITKID
+175 LINKIEA
-181 SINTAGA
+181 INTAGA

-214 VGGDLSVNTGLT
+214 VGGDLSVNTGLS
-226 GNIVVSGIH
+226 GNVTVSG
-235 SKYKYEG
+235 KVKT
-242 IPGWNG
+242 PLG
-248 KWVYDK
+248 KEYDA
-254 DENVSSQVNV
+254 SSSVNV
-264 EAEDTSITRNGNVK
+264 EAKETSITRNGSVK

-293 AAVAMGNIEI
+293 AAVAMGNIDV
-303 DYSNALG
+303 DYKNKVGDMNALIYEF
-310 NSVSVP
+310 SD
-316 TGLFGDPSNV
+316 L
-326 HDITMSAD
+326 TMSAD

-344 INGSVNVGIYGGSNV
+344 INGDVNVGIYGGSNV

-384 INIDSAVELMDGAS
+384 INIDSAVELMDGVS

-536 TYTVRPENEGGELPE
+536 TYTVRPKNEGGELPE

-595 ALKDTQDLAAV
+595 ALKDTKNLATV

-709 LAYYTGKA
+709 LAYFTGSQQTAEGK
-717 KTNGTNGEEINA
+717 NA

-739 QNSTINV
+739 NNTTINV
-746 GVDFTDYTG
+746 GMNFEDADG
-755 TDRTT
+755 IDKTT
-760 TVDGII
+760 TADGII

-774 SQADKVNAT
+774 SQADKVNAI
-783 VKTSG
+783 VKTEG

-794 FDGAEVNVMTLGAL
+794 FDGAEVNKMTLDAL
-808 DGLAGGP
+808 DGLTGGP
-815 QTNPDENLDMG
+815 QTDPEKNLDMG

-912 AGGAASKHDYR
+912 AGSAASKHDYR
-923 SDEYESAQATVETAT
+923 SDEYEDAQATVETAT

-977 STLNLI
+977 STMNLI

-996 ISGFNTINFTENSET
+996 ISGFDTVNFTENSET

-1022 IAGETVFID
+1022 VAGETVFID
-1031 GTMGGVDNKTII
+1031 GTMGGVDNKTTI
-1043 NVADSAR
+1043 NVADSAI

-1072 VSELWGDDQLA
+1072 ASDLWGDDQLA

-1093 DETKDGNDNI
+1093 DETKDGDDNI

-1124 SAAYS
+1124 SAADR

-1138 NIIRGIIEDTDHDDT
+1138 NIIRGIMKDTDHDDT

-1216 TDKVGEEG
+1216 ADKVGEEG

-1379 DAFSYDANRQNIW
+1379 DAFSYDADRQNIW

>member
-10 VLCSLLAASV
+10 VLYSLLAASV

-29 EAAVINGTTVD
+29 EAAKVNGQDLNDLKAVEKTEDGAFIITNESFGKTEDGKID
-40 STITDDVIF
+40 SK
-49 EAGSGKFII
+49 KFIF
-58 GQGDLNIQTNSSI
+58 GQGDKIIIATDNNVNTLIADL
-71 HTIMSKYNAYLQ
+71 KA
-83 AHPGDTTGALRWALA
+83 AGKDTDEIRAALA
-98 PTSSA
+98 KNA
-103 NGDPNDVP
+103 V
-111 LVGVVGGEGQLDS
+111 VGVVGGEGKLDD
-124 GLTGL
+124 GL
-129 YKNAFEGNFPLING
+129 YSMLNLAGSLGSMAGLDKDQIALIKKISELNT
-143 FSIQGVVGNDLII
+143 VGNENNN
-156 GVLDKVKP
+156 VVFDKS
-164 GVGDMANQVND
+164 
-175 LITKID
+175 T
-181 SINTAGA
+181 
-188 DNKTI
+188 
-193 DDDINIV
+193 NIV
-200 VGSADGASPVVIGA
+200 IGSEDASSVVMGI
-214 VGGDLSVNTGLT
+214 VGGDLSVNTGLN
-226 GNIVVSGIH
+226 GSININEAQTPIT
-235 SKYKYEG
+235 
-242 IPGWNG
+242 
-248 KWVYDK
+248 
-254 DENVSSQVNV
+254 SSSVN
-264 EAEDTSITRNGNVK
+264 ITRNGNTNV
-278 ITVNNGNLIGGVGGS
+278 TVNNGNVLGGVGGS
-293 AAVAMGNIEI
+293 AAVAVGNIYGEFSAEKEI
-303 DYSNALG
+303 FHQTIKVA
-310 NSVSVP
+310 VP
-316 TGLFGDPSNV
+316 FELNGE
-326 HDITMSAD
+326 
-334 LTMQG
+334 
-339 KTTTT
+339 TTTT
-344 INGSVNVGIYGGSNV
+344 INGDSNLTVNGGANV
-359 AGFAGGGLAMGMGG
+359 AGWANGGLAMGIGG
-373 EAAST
+373 KATSI
-378 VNGDVN
+378 VNGNSN
-384 INIDSAVELMDGAS
+384 IIIASNVKTDGAL
-398 GNSKFDGIT
+398 DGIT
-407 AGITGGGAAV
+407 AGIAGGGAAI
-417 TTFGGKADTKVGNV
+417 TTIGGTALTKVGNV
-431 NIKINDGLSAGII
+431 NISVDNGLSAGII
-444 GGGVATAVD
+444 GGGMAAAVD
-453 ATGGAEVIMG
+453 AAG
-463 GQLGNNDGHV
+463 
-473 DINID
+473 
-478 QLNKLL
+478 LL
-484 GQKIP
+484 GK
-489 GDTLDIVIKD
+489 GNDAGYSDITD
-499 AVQGGEATS
+499 EQLEALLGM
-508 VTSDTNITLIGTSS
+508 N
-522 AAGIV
+522 
-527 GGGVAISSH
+527 GGGVPDGEIIIKGAI
-536 TYTVRPENEGGELPE
+536 EGG
-551 GYNVND
+551 
-557 SFGYSNATAK
+557 NAT
-567 SGKTTITINVDSSKM
+567 SKT
-582 NGEQKSKV
+582 G
-590 INALK
+590 
-595 ALKDTQDLAAV
+595 DTNLVFTGNTTAAGV
-606 NAALKEIQDTG
+606 M
-617 AVVGIVGGGVAVAQG
+617 GGGVAVA
-632 SNRSNLPGNWGT
+632 SHTYTNRDTTDDNAENNGTPGG
-644 NEQGAY
+644 Y
-650 STATNT
+650 STATAETGKAHIVVNLDGEHNT
-656 GAQINLVNGY
+656 TELVGVASGLKDALSELADGKEMEAIGAIKSALENADGQSSVIGL
-666 AVGTFGG
+666 TGG
-673 GMAVADNNA
+673 GMAVAHGDAHSSATTITAGADIDLVDGYAAGVFGGGIAAANSNA
-682 LATAKTDGDIIVN
+682 QAKAEMKDDIN
-695 IGNGTEAVGVFGNG
+695 INIYKDMEAVGVFGNG
-709 LAYYTGKA
+709 LAYFT
-717 KTNGTNGEEINA
+717 
-729 NLAGSANVVA
+729 GSANVAEEKLSGKANVSA
-739 QNSTINV
+739 VNTNINIAGMAD
-746 GVDFTDYTG
+746 GV
-755 TDRTT
+755 
-760 TVDGII
+760 V

-774 SQADKVNAT
+774 SQADKVNAAVRT
-783 VKTSG
+783 EGK
-788 TATINV
+788 ATINV
-794 FDGAEVNVMTLGAL
+794 FDGAEVNKMTLDAL
-808 DGLAGGP
+808 DGLAGDP
-815 QTNPDENLDMG
+815 QTDSNKNLDMG

-950 SGAGYYIVSDKENN
+950 SGAGYYIVSDDQNE
-964 KAAGEK
+964 KASGEK

-1022 IAGETVFID
+1022 VAGETVFID
-1031 GTMGGVDNKTII
+1031 GTMGGVDNKTTIK
-1043 NVADSAR
+1043 VADSAR

-1103 YKVTYKN
+1103 YKVTYEN
-1110 IEDLTKDELEDAVD
+1110 IEDLTEDELEDAVD

-1138 NIIRGIIEDTDHDDT
+1138 NIIRGIMKDTDHDDT

-1379 DAFSYDANRQNIW
+1379 DAFSYDADRQNIW

>member
-1 MSKSSLKKK
+1 MSKSSLRKK

-29 EAAVINGTTVD
+29 EAAKVNGQDLNDLKAVKKTEDGAFIITNESFGKTEDGKID
-40 STITDDVIF
+40 SK
-49 EAGSGKFII
+49 KFIF
-58 GQGDLNIQTNSSI
+58 GQGDKIIIATDNNVNTLIADL
-71 HTIMSKYNAYLQ
+71 KA
-83 AHPGDTTGALRWALA
+83 AGKDTDAIRAALA
-98 PTSSA
+98 KNA
-103 NGDPNDVP
+103 V
-111 LVGVVGGEGQLDS
+111 VGVVGGEGQLDS
-124 GLTGL
+124 GLRRDIVEVDGKQYSGIL
-129 YKNAFEGNFPLING
+129 
-143 FSIQGVVGNDLII
+143 DL
-156 GVLDKVKP
+156 
-164 GVGDMANQVND
+164 VND
-175 LITKID
+175 QMPDKGFDKI
-181 SINTAGA
+181 INVDTTG
-188 DNKTI
+188 
-193 DDDINIV
+193 DINDVVKLGDTAIV
-200 VGSADGASPVVIGA
+200 IGEKDKDDKDSDISPVVIGV
-214 VGGDLSVNTGLT
+214 VGGDLSVNSGANGSMLW
-226 GNIVVSGIH
+226 GSVNI
-235 SKYKYEG
+235 E
-242 IPGWNG
+242 
-248 KWVYDK
+248 
-254 DENVSSQVNV
+254 SSS
-264 EAEDTSITRNGNVK
+264 TSITRNGNTNVQ
-278 ITVNNGNLIGGVGGS
+278 IDSGNVFGGVGGS
-293 AAVAMGNIEI
+293 AAVAVGKIEANFAYGGVLNI
-303 DYSNALG
+303 
-310 NSVSVP
+310 V
-316 TGLFGDPSNV
+316 
-326 HDITMSAD
+326 D
-334 LTMQG
+334 LKFNG
-339 KTTTT
+339 ETTTT
-344 INGSVNVGIYGGSNV
+344 INGDSNLTVNGGASV
-359 AGFAGGGLAMGMGG
+359 AGWANGGLAMGIGG
-373 EAAST
+373 TATSI
-378 VNGDVN
+378 VNGNSN
-384 INIDSAVELMDGAS
+384 IIIDSNVKTGDAL
-398 GNSKFDGIT
+398 DGIT
-407 AGITGGGAAV
+407 AGIAGGGAAI
-417 TTFGGKADTKVGNV
+417 TTIGGTALTEVGNV
-431 NIKINDGLSAGII
+431 NISVNNGLSAGII
-444 GGGVATAVD
+444 GGGMAAAVD
-453 ATGGAEVIMG
+453 AAGLLNV
-463 GQLGNNDGHV
+463 GNNDGTS
-473 DINID
+473 DITDIQIENW
-478 QLNKLL
+478 L
-484 GQKIP
+484 GMEDGGIP
-489 GDTLDIVIKD
+489 AGTITING
-499 AVQGGEATS
+499 AIEGGEATS
-508 VTSDTNITLIGTSS
+508 VTSDTNIALTGTSS

-536 TYTVRPENEGGELPE
+536 TYTVRPKNEGGELPE

-557 SFGYSNATAK
+557 SFGYSKATAE

-632 SNRSNLPGNWGT
+632 SNRSNMEGTSGNWGE
-644 NEQGAY
+644 NGQGAY
-650 STATNT
+650 SNVTNT
-656 GAQINLVNGY
+656 GADINLVNGY

-682 LATAKTDGDIIVN
+682 QADAETLGDININ

-709 LAYYTGKA
+709 LAYFTGSQQTAEGK
-717 KTNGTNGEEINA
+717 NA

-739 QNSTINV
+739 QNTAINV

-783 VKTSG
+783 VKTEG

-794 FDGAEVNVMTLGAL
+794 FDGAEVNKMTLDAL
-808 DGLAGGP
+808 DGLTGGP
-815 QTNPDENLDMG
+815 QTDSNKNLDMG

-886 GTSIGGSHVKN
+886 GTSIGGSHVQN

-923 SDEYESAQATVETAT
+923 SDEYESAQATVKNAT

-950 SGAGYYIVSDKENN
+950 SGAGYYIVSDTENN
-964 KAAGEK
+964 KAAEEK
-970 VFDYSVD
+970 VFDYSVN
-977 STLNLI
+977 STLNLK
-983 GENTLTAVAGASK
+983 GKNTLTAVAGTSK
-996 ISGFNTINFTENSET
+996 ISGFDVVKFTENSET

-1022 IAGETVFID
+1022 VAGETVFID
-1031 GTMGGVDNKTII
+1031 GTMGGVDNKTTIK
-1043 NVADSAR
+1043 VADSAR

-1103 YKVTYKN
+1103 YKVTYEN

-1138 NIIRGIIEDTDHDDT
+1138 NIIRGIMEDTDHDDT

-1379 DAFSYDANRQNIW
+1379 DAFSYDADRQNIW